1 MSNEARE
8 RDWRDSLWRGAL
20 TPSIATAAV
29 ALVIGFLFRQG
40 PGFWGSAL
48 ASITVVIFFSV
59 HLLVA
64 MISKHLDPTST
75 MFLAMLSYFLK
86 IAMMAI
92 FLIVVTRVTDPEA
105 IDRETFAIAA
115 MALATAWLAGEIRA
129 FLRLRLTP
137 DV

>member
-1 MSNEARE
+1 MNRKSSD

-20 TPSIATAAV
+20 TPSIATALIAV
-29 ALVIGFLFRQG
+29 LAGFLFRQA
-40 PGFWGSAL
+40 PGFWGAAL
-48 ASITVVIFFSV
+48 ASVTVLIFFSV

>member
-1 MSNEARE
+1 MNRE
-8 RDWRDSLWRGAL
+8 TSDRDWRESLWRGAL
-20 TPSIATAAV
+20 TPSIATALIAMV
-29 ALVIGFLFRQG
+29 VGFLFRQG

-48 ASITVVIFFSV
+48 ACVTVLIFFSV

-115 MALATAWLAGEIRA
+115 MALATAWLGGEIRA